1 MDILDSMDCQDVLD
15 LGVGKEIQEN
25 EVLKEFVHATAMV
38 KVLNAC
44 ERAATARV
52 I

>member
-1 MDILDSMDCQDVLD
+1 MVILDSMDCEDVLD
-15 LGVGKEIQEN
+15 PGERKDIQEN
-25 EVLKEFVHATAMV
+25 EALMEFVHATAMV